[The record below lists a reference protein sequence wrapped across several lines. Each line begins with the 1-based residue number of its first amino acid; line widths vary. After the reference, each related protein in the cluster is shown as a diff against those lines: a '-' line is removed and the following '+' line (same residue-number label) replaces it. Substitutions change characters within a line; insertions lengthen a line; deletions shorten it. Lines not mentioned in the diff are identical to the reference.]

1 MPDWLTADLRGQLID
16 GAVITVAIT
25 IATSILSLL
34 VGTTAA
40 VARRSPRTITRRIA
54 ATFVEV
60 FRNVPAL
67 IWVIA
72 FAFAVPNLVPV
83 ERRKG
88 VFFDNGFVDAVGDIF
103 GLPLPY
109 YALAATMALTFN
121 TGAHLAEVLR
131 SGMAAIPAER
141 IEAARTLGAS
151 RWTATRTTVIPDG
164 FRLSFPAVSN
174 RLVHNL
180 KNTAL
185 VSFVAVPDL
194 FGAIQGLITKTFRAS
209 ELLVIAAIGYL
220 LLSSV
225 LTFALQRV
233 EAWLWRGRAIRRELG
248 V

>member
-1 MPDWLTADLRGQLID
+1 MPDWVTPELRDQLID
-16 GAVITVAIT
+16 GALVT
-25 IATSILSLL
+25 IWVTILTSGLALV
-34 VGTTAA
+34 VGTGAA
-40 VARRSPRTITRRIA
+40 VARRSGRRSIRRLA
-54 ATFVEV
+54 MVFIEV

-88 VFFDNGFVDAVGDIF
+88 VFFDNGFVDLVGDLT
-103 GLPLPY
+103 GLALPY
-109 YALAATMALTFN
+109 YALAATAALSLN

-131 SGMAAIPAER
+131 SGMSAIPQQR
-141 IEAARTLGAS
+141 IEAARSLGAS
-151 RWTATRTTVIPDG
+151 RWAATRSIVIPDG

-174 RLVHNL
+174 RIIHNM

-209 ELLVIAAIGYL
+209 ELLVFAAVGYL
-220 LLSSV
+220 ALATV
-225 LTFALQRV
+225 MTFLLQRV
-233 EAWLWRGRAIRRELG
+233 ESWLWRGRTVRRELG